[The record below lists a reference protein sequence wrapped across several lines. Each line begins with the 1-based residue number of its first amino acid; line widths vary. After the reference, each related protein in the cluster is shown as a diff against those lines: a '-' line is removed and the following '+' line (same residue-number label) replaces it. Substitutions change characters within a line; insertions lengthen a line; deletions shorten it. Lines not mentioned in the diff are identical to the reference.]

1 MFALNATPWFKEL
14 LTDHQPPCISIY
26 HPVPRENAPGQQTPV
41 HFQNI
46 LDEVRQQIGGKQ
58 GYAQQHAQSALQQL
72 EKALNDSN
80 LWTGDRQAL
89 AIFCSA
95 DHAHVID
102 LRIPVDRT
110 VIIADSFHVKPLIR
124 ALQQSQAYRVLAI
137 TPRRVRLF
145 EGDEHSLRE
154 MKLPANVP
162 HSVDDRIA
170 VQASGTDT
178 TPHTST
184 GGTPSTTDQP
194 FYAPG
199 NVPVDRFF
207 RMVDHAV
214 WESLSQRDHL
224 PTIVCADVKHLTEFL
239 NVTKNDY
246 VMKEGI
252 ALNPDAITPD
262 RLRAEAWKL
271 IHPQFQQQ
279 IQTLKDAYHAA
290 KARQLGSDEI
300 PQVAEAAAVGRVG
313 TLLVDSDA
321 RVPGILNRAS
331 GLIEQAPMSNP
342 RADDLLDDL
351 AEMVLKMD
359 GQVLVLPHTEMP
371 TDHGL
376 AATYRY

>member
-14 LTDHQPPCISIY
+14 LKEHTPPCISIY

-46 LDEVRQQIGGKQ
+46 LDEVRQQIGGKV
-58 GYAQQHAQSALQQL
+58 GYGHEHAQAAIRQL
-72 EKALNDSN
+72 EGALNDSN
-80 LWTGDRQAL
+80 LWAGDRQGL
-89 AIFCSA
+89 AIFASA
-95 DHAHVID
+95 THAHVID

-124 ALQQSQAYRVLAI
+124 ALQQGQAYRVLAI
-137 TPRRVRLF
+137 SPRRVRLF
-145 EGDEHSLRE
+145 EGDEHALRE
-154 MKLPANVP
+154 VKLPPNVP
-162 HSVDDRIA
+162 QSVDDRIA

-178 TPHTST
+178 TPHTSS
-184 GGTPSTTDQP
+184 GGAPSTTDQP

-199 NVPVDRFF
+199 NVPFDRFC
-207 RMVDHAV
+207 RMVDHAI
-214 WESLSQRDHL
+214 WESIAQHDRL
-224 PTIVCADVKHLTEFL
+224 PMIVCADVKHLTEFL
-239 NVTKNDY
+239 NVTKNDR

-262 RLRAEAWKL
+262 RLRAEAWRL

-279 IQTLKDAYHAA
+279 IQTLKDGYQAA

-321 RVPGILNRAS
+321 KIPGILHRAT
-331 GLIEQAPMSNP
+331 GFIEQAPMSNP
-342 RADDLLDDL
+342 RADDVLDDL

-371 TDHGL
+371 ADHGV
-376 AATYRY
+376 AAIYRY